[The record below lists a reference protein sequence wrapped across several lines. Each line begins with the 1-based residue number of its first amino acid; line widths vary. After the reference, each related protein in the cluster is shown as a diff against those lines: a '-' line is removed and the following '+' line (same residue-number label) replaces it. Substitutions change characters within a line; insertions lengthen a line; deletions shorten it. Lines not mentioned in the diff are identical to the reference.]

1 MIHPVLPPSLPSAPI
16 LELYCVV
23 EGDDPNHVFLVKIA
37 RTESVGMLK
46 KAIKEEKKVAFEHV
60 DADSLQLWKVSMEA
74 DDRLKENV
82 EELALR
88 EEKVLSSVARL
99 STVFSDKLQDER
111 VHVIVGPAPL
121 IGECTSSVA
130 LSVTD
135 RDPSSATRGSS

>member
-1 MIHPVLPPSLPSAPI
+1 VIHPVPPPNLPSVPI
-16 LELYCVV
+16 LQLNCFVQ
-23 EGDDPNHVFLVKIA
+23 GDDRNQVFPVEIA
-37 RTESVGMLK
+37 NNKPISALK

-82 EELALR
+82 EKLALR

-99 STVFSDKLQDER
+99 STVFSDKLEDER